1 MGGRRMTDGDFLKR
15 IEENSVI
22 KHYIPAEKLLAAYK
36 GIHVSKI
43 KATLVDSMELKG
55 SPHLILDDDM
65 KLCGVFYGV
74 DYEQKG
80 YTLIS
85 NPDCGEYLIKRKED
99 ADGNLVIPC
108 GWEDPWAVAEDFANF
123 CRDGGLS
130 D

>member
-1 MGGRRMTDGDFLKR
+1 MDNDFLKR

-43 KATLVDSMELKG
+43 KVTLADSMELKG
-55 SPHLILDDDM
+55 SPHLVLDDDM
-65 KLCGVFYGV
+65 KLSGVFYGE

-85 NPDCGEYLIKRKED
+85 NPDCGEYLIRRVED
-99 ADGNLVIPC
+99 IEGNPIIPD
-108 GWEDPWAVAEDFANF
+108 GWEDSWAMAEDFAEF
-123 CRDGGLS
+123 CRGELE
-130 D
+130 